1 MPYSI
6 LSMLEKAG
14 IKPVGSSP
22 NAISDDT
29 AKHLDDLH
37 SSMNETHT
45 PGVNFMT
52 AVYTGAYWAVTFSSA
67 ECADDRWYE
76 KCNIENYAFTALAE
90 TLNEAILLASE
101 GLMEHIV
108 SRKESR

>member
-22 NAISDDT
+22 SAISDEV
-29 AKHLDDLH
+29 AEYLDELH
-37 SSMNETHT
+37 GLMNEVYT

-52 AVYTGAYWAVTFSSA
+52 VTYTGDYWAVTFSSA
-67 ECADDRWYE
+67 ECTDDEWYE
-76 KCNIENYAFTALAE
+76 KRNIENYAFTALAE

-101 GLMEHIV
+101 GLMEHINLY
-108 SRKESR
+108 RE